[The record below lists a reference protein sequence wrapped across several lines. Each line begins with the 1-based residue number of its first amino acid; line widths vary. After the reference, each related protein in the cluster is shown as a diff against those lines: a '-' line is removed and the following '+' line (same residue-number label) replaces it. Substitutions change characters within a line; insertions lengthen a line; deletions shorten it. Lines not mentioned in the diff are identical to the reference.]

1 MIGRSIKAV
10 DGWRGN
16 ASVHAS
22 PRMLMRWAWRF
33 AGLWRRSMTLPTR
46 LVMTVALAF
55 AVISGASAPC
65 VAAEFPITSG
75 ALVHNAQFEMSQGV
89 EAQMPDP
96 SDPES
101 KGKSNPFGLCSA
113 HCAAH
118 VFSIW
123 TPLSTPFAPTM
134 TRLSW
139 AASVPQ
145 WTEVSRP
152 SGLERPPRV

>member
-10 DGWRGN
+10 AGRRGN
-16 ASVHAS
+16 ASVKAS
-22 PRMLMRWAWRF
+22 PRMLMRRVWRV
-33 AGLWRRSMTLPTR
+33 AGLWPRSMTPPTR
-46 LVMTVALAF
+46 LVMAVALAF

-65 VAAEFPITSG
+65 IAAELPITSG
-75 ALVHNAQFEMSQGV
+75 ALVHNAQFETSQGV
-89 EAQMPDP
+89 EAQLPDS
-96 SDPES
+96 SDSES

-123 TPLSTPFAPTM
+123 TPLSTPFTPTR

-145 WTEVSRP
+145 WTQVSRP